1 MHTETRF
8 GFSLSGLLR
17 SCIHTLSTHWSHSG
31 GWVLLGDNIGAES
44 TDFELLV
51 NTTKRSFSKRVYSLL
66 CFWIFSPTLHYQS
79 LIYIYIYIFVKV
91 TNKNPI
97 TVAPCSDLIATEV
110 LTCSRVCSP
119 FPFLLLWCASSC
131 FLSIFSL
138 LMWRHI
144 LYIINIKHALKVS
157 FGFSIQKSKLL

>member
-8 GFSLSGLLR
+8 GFSLSGLLL
-17 SCIHTLSTHWSHSG
+17 SCTHILSTHWSHSG
-31 GWVLLGDNIGAES
+31 GWVLLGDTLEQRVQILNFWWILPKGPSKKGVQS
-44 TDFELLV
+44 TLFLDILT
-51 NTTKRSFSKRVYSLL
+51 NTALP
-66 CFWIFSPTLHYQS
+66 IFN
-79 LIYIYIYIFVKV
+79 IYIYIFFFVKV
-91 TNKNPI
+91 TNKNPV